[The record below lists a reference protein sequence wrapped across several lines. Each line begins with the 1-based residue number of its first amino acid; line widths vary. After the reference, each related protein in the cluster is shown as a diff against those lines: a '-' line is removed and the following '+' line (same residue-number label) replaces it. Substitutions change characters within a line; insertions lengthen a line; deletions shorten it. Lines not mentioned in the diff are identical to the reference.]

1 MSHRGSAPHMVT
13 PKKGGEF
20 SCNSNCRSKLEMPV
34 PEIEEPVSSHIS
46 SPTPAAAGHPS
57 YY

>member
-1 MSHRGSAPHMVT
+1 
-13 PKKGGEF
+13 
-20 SCNSNCRSKLEMPV
+20 MPV

-57 YY
+57 YYFLSCMSTKFCQLRTL